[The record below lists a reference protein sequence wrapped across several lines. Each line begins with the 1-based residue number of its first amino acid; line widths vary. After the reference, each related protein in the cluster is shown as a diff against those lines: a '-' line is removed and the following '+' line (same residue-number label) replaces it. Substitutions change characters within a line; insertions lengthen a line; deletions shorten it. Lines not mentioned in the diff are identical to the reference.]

1 MKTAMTLRLITII
14 TMIALGGCAT
24 VATLPFPSGIFDQ
37 GPARTP
43 VELQAIQT
51 REFEADK
58 RQVMSA
64 LIAVFQDEGYRINQT
79 DFDIGVV
86 SATTPEEK
94 QFAELVGSFLDKE
107 MKAQITES
115 APSFGKIIFPFTSQ
129 RTINAVVSEISPLRS
144 KLRITMI
151 VEAKTLSPAVAPYSG
166 TDTNPERYQSIFAK
180 IQQGL
185 FLKKNL
191 E

>member
-1 MKTAMTLRLITII
+1 
-14 TMIALGGCAT
+14 MIALGGCAT
-24 VATLPFPSGIFDQ
+24 VATIPFPSGIFDQ

-94 QFAELVGSFLDKE
+94 QF
-107 MKAQITES
+107 TEPTTILGLFES
-115 APSFGKIIFPFTSQ
+115 TIPFTSQ
-129 RTINAVVSEISPLRS
+129 RTINAVVSEISPSRS
-144 KLRITMI
+144 TLRITMI